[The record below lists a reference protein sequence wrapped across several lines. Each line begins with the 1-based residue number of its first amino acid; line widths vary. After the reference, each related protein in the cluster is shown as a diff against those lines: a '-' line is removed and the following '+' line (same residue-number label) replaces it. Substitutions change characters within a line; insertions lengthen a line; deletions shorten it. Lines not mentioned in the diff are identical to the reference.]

1 MKQPETPAAADS
13 RVSAMGGVS
22 QNAKEQTPLPKT
34 LRGRHASAVV
44 RRGCTQLRHE
54 GRVLDAD
61 LIKIAVVYAVHDII
75 FGPLRELR
83 LKNPLASQEFP
94 TR

>member
-13 RVSAMGGVS
+13 GVSAMGGVS
-22 QNAKEQTPLPKT
+22 QNGKEHNPLPKK

-61 LIKIAVVYAVHDII
+61 LISIAVVYAVPEN
-75 FGPLRELR
+75 FLPR
-83 LKNPLASQEFP
+83 
-94 TR
+94 